1 VSVGAAS
8 SGARSHRLGTA
19 MAVDA
24 VSANVVS
31 ALRQAGIASLL
42 LRGPA
47 IARWLYADGETR
59 AYRDVDLLV
68 EPERQA
74 DAEAVIAGLGL
85 VHRQAG
91 FAPGESV
98 DHASEWL
105 CRRPSVVVD
114 LHRRIEGVRADPA
127 ELWAALSSGSQRID
141 VAGETAEAPGEPAL
155 ALIVAL
161 HAAHHGFRGSKHV
174 EELRRALE
182 RADFE
187 TWQEALRLAA
197 RLEAVPSLAAGL
209 RLLPEGAA
217 VAERLRLPHDSDP
230 ATALRAASAHSTAI
244 GFARLAATPG
254 MRAKLALAA
263 RKLVPTPAFM
273 RHWSRL
279 ARRGRTGL
287 VMAYLWRPVWVLL
300 HLVPAGIAWMRA
312 RRSRRSWT

>member
-1 VSVGAAS
+1 VSAGAAS

-24 VSANVVS
+24 VTANVVA
-31 ALRQAGIASLL
+31 ALRHAGVASLL

-47 IARWLYADGETR
+47 IARWLYTEGETR

-68 EPERQA
+68 EPERRVE
-74 DAEAVIAGLGL
+74 AEAVLARLGL

-98 DHASEWL
+98 EHASEWI

-114 LHRRIEGVRADPA
+114 LHRGIEGARADPA
-127 ELWAALSSGSQRID
+127 ELWAALITGSHRID
-141 VAGETAEAPGEPAL
+141 VGGVPADAPGEPAL

-182 RADFE
+182 RAKFE
-187 TWQEALRLAA
+187 TWEEALRLAV

-209 RLLPEGAA
+209 SLLPEGAA
-217 VAERLRLPHDSDP
+217 VAERLRLSPDSDRV
-230 ATALRAASAHSTAI
+230 TALRAASAHSTAI
-244 GFARLAATPG
+244 GFAHLAATPG
-254 MRAKLALAA
+254 ARAKLAFAA

-279 ARRGRTGL
+279 ARRGRPGL
-287 VMAYLWRPVWVLL
+287 ALAYLWRPFWLLL
-300 HLVPAGIAWMRA
+300 HLLPAGVAWLRA
-312 RRSRRSWT
+312 RR

>member
-1 VSVGAAS
+1 MSAGAAS

-24 VSANVVS
+24 VTANVVS
-31 ALRQAGIASLL
+31 ALRQAGVASLL

-47 IARWLYADGETR
+47 IARWLYAEGETR

-68 EPERQA
+68 EPERRA
-74 DAEAVIAGLGL
+74 DAEAVLAGLGL

-91 FAPGESV
+91 FARGESV
-98 DHASEWL
+98 EHASEWI

-114 LHRRIEGVRADPA
+114 LHRGIEGVRADPA
-127 ELWAALSSGSQRID
+127 ELWAALSSGSHSID
-141 VAGETAEAPGEPAL
+141 VAGMPADAPSEPAL

-174 EELRRALE
+174 DELRRALE
-182 RADFE
+182 RAKFA
-187 TWQEALRLAA
+187 TWQEALQLAA
-197 RLEAVPSLAAGL
+197 RVEAVPALAAGL

-217 VAERLRLPHDSDP
+217 VAERLRLPTDTDP
-230 ATALRAASAHSTAI
+230 VTALRAASAPSTAI

-254 MRAKLALAA
+254 VRAKLALAA

-279 ARRGRTGL
+279 ARRGRPGL
-287 VMAYLWRPVWVLL
+287 VLAYLWRPFWLL
-300 HLVPAGIAWMRA
+300 LQLLPAGVAWLRA
-312 RRSRRSWT
+312 RR

>member
-1 VSVGAAS
+1 MSAGAAS

-24 VSANVVS
+24 VTANVAS
-31 ALRQAGIASLL
+31 ALRHAGVASLL

-47 IARWLYADGETR
+47 IARWLYAEGETR

-68 EPERQA
+68 EPERRA
-74 DAEAVIAGLGL
+74 DAEAVLAGLGL

-91 FAPGESV
+91 FARGESV
-98 DHASEWL
+98 EHASEWI

-114 LHRRIEGVRADPA
+114 LHRGIEGVRADPA
-127 ELWAALSSGSQRID
+127 ELWAALSSGSHSID
-141 VAGETAEAPGEPAL
+141 VAGVPADAPSEPAL

-161 HAAHHGFRGSKHV
+161 HAAHHGFHGSKHV
-174 EELRRALE
+174 DELRRALE
-182 RADFE
+182 RAKFE
-187 TWQEALRLAA
+187 TWQEALQLAA
-197 RLEAVPSLAAGL
+197 RLEAVASLAAGL

-217 VAERLRLPHDSDP
+217 VAERLRLSHDTDRV
-230 ATALRAASAHSTAI
+230 TALRAASAHSTAI

-254 MRAKLALAA
+254 VRAKLALAA

-279 ARRGRTGL
+279 ARRGRSGL
-287 VMAYLWRPVWVLL
+287 VLAYLWRPVWLL
-300 HLVPAGIAWMRA
+300 FRLVPAGVAWVRA
-312 RRSRRSWT
+312 RG